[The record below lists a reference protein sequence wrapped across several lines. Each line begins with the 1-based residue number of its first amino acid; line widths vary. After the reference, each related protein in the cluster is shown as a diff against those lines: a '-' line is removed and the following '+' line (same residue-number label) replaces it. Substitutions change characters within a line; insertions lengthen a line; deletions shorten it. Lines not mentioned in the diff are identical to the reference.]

1 MLASWVNIDIIIN
14 VILILLSCMS
24 LPKIVHLS
32 LVFETIILD
41 LFAEPVNILQHQLQS
56 TRKRILDIIG
66 VAQTYIF
73 FLKYIYP

>member
-1 MLASWVNIDIIIN
+1 
-14 VILILLSCMS
+14 MS
-24 LPKIVHLS
+24 LPKIVHPN

-41 LFAEPVNILQHQLQS
+41 LSAEPVNILQHQLQS